1 MNRSCRVEQL
11 MKSFTT
17 ALLLI
22 ATSASAAALPGF
34 NVQLLG
40 STAGFADS
48 IAIDSRGTIYYTAT
62 NGGIFRF
69 EAGASVLV
77 AQVTTDAVGNSGLLG
92 MSLRDDHTAV
102 VHYTTPEQ
110 TADVIS
116 SIDLVTGAE
125 TIIRPLPCD
134 KDVPT
139 RGTPSE
145 HHGGNPTMASDGSIF
160 VGIGDFANAYL
171 APDPAWNAGKIFR
184 IRADGSFEQFAR
196 GLRNPFAMVWD
207 AANQRLIAPDNGDAV
222 NDKINIIHEGD
233 YLGWPDPT
241 GGVPPI
247 YEFPVVVAP
256 TGIIA
261 LSNHNP
267 TLPRGYLLAGFVTKA
282 IYYIPDIDARP
293 LPDPIPLIQGLTGS
307 IVALAQAPSGDIF
320 FVTGDAVYKLVVP
333 VGAWRTR
340 AVRSGR

>member
-1 MNRSCRVEQL
+1 
-11 MKSFTT
+11 MKSFTI
-17 ALLLI
+17 AFLLI

-34 NVQLLG
+34 SVQMLG
-40 STAGFADS
+40 STDGFADS
-48 IAIDSRGTIYYTAT
+48 IVIDSRGTIYYTTT
-62 NGGIFRF
+62 NGGVFRF
-69 EAGASVLV
+69 EAGTSVLV

-125 TIIRPLPCD
+125 MIIRSLPCD

-145 HHGGNPTMASDGSIF
+145 HHGGNPTVASDGSIF
-160 VGIGDFANAYL
+160 VGIGDFDNAYL
-171 APDPAWNAGKIFR
+171 APDPAWIAGKIFR
-184 IRADGSFEQFAR
+184 IFPDGSFEQFAR
-196 GLRNPFAMVWD
+196 GFRNPFAMVWD
-207 AANQRLIAPDNGDAV
+207 AENQRLIAPDNGDAV
-222 NDKINIIHEGD
+222 NDKINIVHEGD
-233 YLGWPDPT
+233 YDGWPDPT
-241 GGVPPI
+241 GGIPPI

-256 TGIIA
+256 TGMIA

-267 TLPRGYLLAGFVTKA
+267 RLPRGYLLAGFVTKA

-293 LPDPIPLIQGLTGS
+293 LPDPIPLIQGLTGP
-307 IVALAQAPSGDIF
+307 IVAVAQAPDGDIF
-320 FVTGDAVYKLVVP
+320 FVTGAAVYQLGVP
-333 VGAWRTR
+333 VGTWRTR